1 MKKLTC
7 IVLMLVMLLGLAAC
21 GKDEKIEEKTETM
34 SLSAEAEEPEIAEE
48 PAAPAEEEIEEEI
61 KEESAAETEDE
72 EEVTAEAAEE
82 EPATEE
88 IIAEQEE
95 ESVPE
100 DAQTDTGTEEM
111 VDDMRVSFKEAMDSY
126 EAFYDEYVAFMQ
138 KYNDSDNT
146 LAMLPDYLQ
155 LVAQAEEAN
164 KKIDEWDDGTLNDT
178 ELKYYIE
185 VTSRISQKL
194 VDIA

>member
-1 MKKLTC
+1 MKKLNC
-7 IVLMLVMLLGLAAC
+7 IVLVLVMLLVLTAC
-21 GKDEKIEEKTETM
+21 GKDEKVAEKPETV

-48 PAAPAEEEIEEEI
+48 PAAPVEEETEEEI
-61 KEESAAETEDE
+61 KEEPAAETE
-72 EEVTAEAAEE
+72 AEE
-82 EPATEE
+82 ELAVGAEE
-88 IIAEQEE
+88 ETVIEEVVAEQEDE
-95 ESVPE
+95 ETQEEIQV
-100 DAQTDTGTEEM
+100 DTVTEEM
-111 VDDMRVSFKEAMDSY
+111 VDGMRVSFKEAMDSY

-146 LAMLPDYLQ
+146 LAMLPDYLK

-164 KKIDEWDDGTLNDT
+164 KKIDEWDDGTMNDT

-194 VDIA
+194 IDIS

>member
-21 GKDEKIEEKTETM
+21 GKDEKAEEKTQTV
-34 SLSAEAEEPEIAEE
+34 SLSAETEEPEIAEE
-48 PAAPAEEEIEEEI
+48 PAAPAEEEIEEEPAV
-61 KEESAAETEDE
+61 E
-72 EEVTAEAAEE
+72 AEAEEAVTDEVEE
-82 EPATEE
+82 EPTTEE

-111 VDDMRVSFKEAMDSY
+111 VDGMRVSFKDAMDSY

-138 KYNDSDNT
+138 KYNDSDDT
-146 LAMLPDYLQ
+146 LAMLPDYLK